1 MKIGSLGWLSISFL
15 FLHFLYTFLNK
26 KRDFFF
32 YYSLTVSLLSMII
45 NLSTNLITNGYINTF
60 WGPGEQHSSLF
71 LPAIILTIILPAVY
85 AVYLM
90 TAEVRTTKDFN
101 VKKAV
106 KLMLVGSII
115 TVTVG
120 LISNVVLPSILKINS
135 IVKIGESGT
144 VFQSIFIFIA
154 IIKYKLFT
162 ISGIEE
168 VAEDVYSNI
177 RDAVAILNVEGYII
191 QVNNAFETLFGKKIN
206 TKSRVHINSLLPN
219 HNFIKVFHDSQRGL
233 EINGKWKYLSL
244 TQSSVNR
251 QNVEKGKVLIIRDE
265 TKRKEAELEIIKAKD
280 AAEELNRLKSVF
292 LTNMSHEL
300 RTPLISIIGFSELLT
315 DEIKDDEQRVMAESI
330 TTSGKR
336 LVDTLNSILELSRI
350 ESNEIALNLKFININ
365 KLIGELVLPY
375 KTAAEKK
382 GLAFEASSAREDIE
396 IAADKNLFEAAF
408 NHIMGNAVKYTEE
421 GNIRVEVDIEPSP
434 ERNWTVIKVSDTG
447 VGISK
452 EKLPVIFDPF
462 RQASEGMSRKF
473 EGAGLGLTIV
483 KRFIELMKGSITAD
497 SEPGKGS
504 TFIIKLPYVQREKRA
519 GVEVQNNMEEK
530 VSGKDIDKAL
540 PEVLLIDDDSMSIFI
555 TRDSLRDFCQVEVCI
570 LPETAVILASRTIFS
585 AVIINCDSNEAGK
598 FEMLKK
604 LKDIKGY
611 NNVSFV
617 AIISGD
623 VKSKKKL
630 YFQKG
635 FAQIIGAPLSADKLS
650 DTLQAALNSKK

>member
-1 MKIGSLGWLSISFL
+1 MK
-15 FLHFLYTFLNK
+15 
-26 KRDFFF
+26 
-32 YYSLTVSLLSMII
+32 
-45 NLSTNLITNGYINTF
+45 
-60 WGPGEQHSSLF
+60 
-71 LPAIILTIILPAVY
+71 
-85 AVYLM
+85 
-90 TAEVRTTKDFN
+90 
-101 VKKAV
+101 
-106 KLMLVGSII
+106 
-115 TVTVG
+115 
-120 LISNVVLPSILKINS
+120 
-135 IVKIGESGT
+135 
-144 VFQSIFIFIA
+144 
-154 IIKYKLFT
+154 
-162 ISGIEE
+162 
-168 VAEDVYSNI
+168 
-177 RDAVAILNVEGYII
+177 
-191 QVNNAFETLFGKKIN
+191 
-206 TKSRVHINSLLPN
+206 
-219 HNFIKVFHDSQRGL
+219 
-233 EINGKWKYLSL
+233 
-244 TQSSVNR
+244 
-251 QNVEKGKVLIIRDE
+251 
-265 TKRKEAELEIIKAKD
+265 
-280 AAEELNRLKSVF
+280 
-292 LTNMSHEL
+292 
-300 RTPLISIIGFSELLT
+300 
-315 DEIKDDEQRVMAESI
+315 
-330 TTSGKR
+330 
-336 LVDTLNSILELSRI
+336 
-350 ESNEIALNLKFININ
+350 SNEIALNLKFININ